1 MTLTYTKLAADG
13 SDLPADATDHLAVR
27 IDRDLLTRP
36 IILTAHR
43 SPEPMSWADAKA
55 WAERLDTYGWSWRLP
70 TIEEAVM
77 LVDYSRTAY
86 PLLPPE
92 FFPDCEGEWIWTSTE
107 DLTPRISLWHSS
119 GCARCVDLGYGDS
132 GIVDIR
138 QGGRVRVRAVRA
150 LLPEEKQT

>member
-70 TIEEAVM
+70 TIDEAVM
-77 LVDYSRTAY
+77 LVDYSRAAY

-107 DLTPRISLWHSS
+107 DLTPPS
-119 GCARCVDLGYGDS
+119 GYARCVLLDYGISVISRRDY
-132 GIVDIR
+132 R
-138 QGGRVRVRAVRA
+138 LHVRAVRA
-150 LLPEEKQT
+150 GQF

>member
-43 SPEPMSWADAKA
+43 SPKPMSWADAKA

-107 DLTPRISLWHSS
+107 GLTPPS
-119 GCARCVDLGYGDS
+119 GCARCVSLDF
-132 GIVDIR
+132 
-138 QGGRVRVRAVRA
+138 GGSYIFHQYNRVRVRAVRA
-150 LLPEEKQT
+150 GQF

>member
-107 DLTPRISLWHSS
+107 DLTPPS
-119 GCARCVDLGYGDS
+119 GCARCVYLYGGDS
-132 GIVDIR
+132 SIYH
-138 QGGRVRVRAVRA
+138 QNGRHHVRAVRA
-150 LLPEEKQT
+150 GQF